1 MQHQLDMDLCWHE
14 NPAAKALHGLL
25 PQHKA
30 CADLKGA
37 LLVALQTALGAMFAT
52 YNVRAD
58 RLTVL
63 KTSFPEELILT
74 GRAPAG
80 APKVISMVAFR

>member
-1 MQHQLDMDLCWHE
+1 MPWCH
-14 NPAAKALHGLL
+14 AAV
-25 PQHKA
+25 P
-30 CADLKGA
+30 GA
-37 LLVALQTALGAMFAT
+37 TSTPVVFLYVAVLQTAAGAMFGT
-52 YNVRAD
+52 FNVRAD

-74 GRAPAG
+74 GRAPEG